1 MPIRKDLL
9 PLYKT
14 PEYRAARARI
24 VERAGDRCEQC
35 GKPNGASVETATGSY
50 RSTSTE
56 GHGKCMPFLFWLPY
70 MYWRGAGPWRDWR
83 GELAAVNGIKGR
95 IVRVVLGMAHLD
107 QNPANNADDNL
118 KFLCQW
124 CHLNYDKLH
133 HHETRSIRKDSGR
146 PLLTQ

>member
-14 PEYRAARARI
+14 PEYRAARERI
-24 VERAGDRCEQC
+24 QARAGDKCEQC
-35 GKPNGASVETATGSY
+35 GKPNGARVETKTGTFLAMLGAG
-50 RSTSTE
+50 R
-56 GHGKCMPFLFWLPY
+56 GHYMFW
-70 MYWRGAGPWRDWR
+70 RDAGPWRDWR
-83 GELAAVNGIKGR
+83 GELAAVYGITGR
-95 IVRVVLGMAHLD
+95 MVRVVLTLAHLD
-107 QNPANNADDNL
+107 HNPANNSDDNL

-133 HHETRSIRKDSGR
+133 HAETRSIRKDRER